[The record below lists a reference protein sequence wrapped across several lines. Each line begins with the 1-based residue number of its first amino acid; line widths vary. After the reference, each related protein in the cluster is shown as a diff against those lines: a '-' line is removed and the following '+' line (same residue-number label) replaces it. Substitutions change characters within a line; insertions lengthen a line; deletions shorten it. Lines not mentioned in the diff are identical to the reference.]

1 MIEPLNI
8 GDIVEYSYNDGKK
21 DLIIGIVVDVE
32 NNDGHYEDEY
42 SVLWLNDDERTTVYD
57 GFVRSQ
63 LIKVSE

>member
-1 MIEPLNI
+1 MLKI

-21 DLIIGIVVDVE
+21 DLIIGIVVDVD
-32 NNDGHYEDEY
+32 NNDDYDDEY